1 MYVGVFTIFGR
12 HRQLFWP
19 YSPLK
24 HLSPDW
30 CVACPVLFGL
40 PSCKTLRAN
49 LTRSSTL
56 GPLLG
61 DKGNYDRYM
70 RVCWYS
76 GADYVIQAEVFEM
89 AGREDRWSWARS
101 LMSGNKYN

>member
-1 MYVGVFTIFGR
+1 
-12 HRQLFWP
+12 
-19 YSPLK
+19 
-24 HLSPDW
+24 
-30 CVACPVLFGL
+30 
-40 PSCKTLRAN
+40 
-49 LTRSSTL
+49 
-56 GPLLG
+56 LLG